1 MKSIYHT
8 LTFILFFLIAEKIS
22 AQTISDEVS
31 NETAYKMVKKYNG
44 FLRFHNQT
52 DGVIITAGE
61 LRKLLQGK
69 SDTDSVT
76 ILFARTLKNTEDAD
90 RKNTRPTLLLKAYSA
105 EKKTDVYYN
114 LSAKGDL
121 CPEPPCA
128 PEQ

>member
-1 MKSIYHT
+1 MKKIYYILVFIIIFSIYKK
-8 LTFILFFLIAEKIS
+8 AS
-22 AQTISDEVS
+22 AQTTSAEMDNV
-31 NETAYKMVKKYNG
+31 TAKKMIKNYNG

-52 DGVIITAGE
+52 DGLIMKAGDLRELLKETNDKDNVI
-61 LRKLLQGK
+61 LF
-69 SDTDSVT
+69 
-76 ILFARTLKNTEDAD
+76 FARTLKKTPDAD
-90 RKNTRPTLLLKAYSA
+90 GKNTRPTLLLKAYSA